1 MAKLTEEQKAANKA
15 FRSLRDAHFSAR
27 YKAYTKARDDV
38 RATVESS
45 IETSVWK
52 AEDDAADALIAERKR
67 IIKDFDARIEALK
80 VDQASLIADIDSR
93 YRDLRSKCS
102 IAWNARHN
110 LEVKLIN
117 EVDEKYPDMAKSWF
131 SRAGWV
137 PPADIQALI
146 DAGQLPELRKKD
158 NF

>member
-15 FRSLRDAHFSAR
+15 YRSLRDAHFSAR

-45 IETSVWK
+45 VETSACK
-52 AEDDAADALIAERKR
+52 AADAAAEALVAERER
-67 IIKDFDARIEALK
+67 IRKYFDARIETLK
-80 VDQASLIADIDSR
+80 MNQAALIADMNPKFEDAR
-93 YRDLRSKCS
+93 RERN
-102 IAWNARHN
+102 IAWDARHD
-110 LEVKLIN
+110 LEAKLIN
-117 EVDEKYPDMAKSWF
+117 EVDEKYPDMAKSWL

-137 PPADIQALI
+137 PPADIRALI
-146 DAGQLPELRKKD
+146 DAGQLPESRKKD